1 VNIAEEAVRRLTG
14 TTLMLSTAFDK
25 PASSTPLSS
34 CASDAASASV
44 AIEDSM
50 KHFLQAPLQSG
61 QMKLDIPKAAI
72 PLTSGVIGTKPAS
85 LQRVASLENLQ
96 RRIIGDSMHSET
108 ASTFSGPEA
117 LADR

>member
-1 VNIAEEAVRRLTG
+1 MNIAEEAVRRLTG

-50 KHFLQAPLQSG
+50 KHFLQAPLQNG
-61 QMKLDIPKAAI
+61 QMKLDIPNAAI

-96 RRIIGDSMHSET
+96 KRIIGDSMHSET